1 MELESRLLLS
11 TTPLG
16 VETLVNTATANTQ
29 QTSPEAT
36 AAVAADANGNFVA
49 VWASL
54 NQDGDSWG
62 IYGQRYNASGV
73 AQGSEFLVNT
83 ATVGGQEWAS
93 VAMDDAGN
101 FVVTWSTDTL
111 GDAGVRAQR
120 YNASGVA
127 QGGELQVNTNTTD
140 DQQYSSIAMDSAG
153 NFVITWSSLNQ
164 DGGGWGVYAQRFN
177 AAGVAQGLEFRVNT
191 ATANDQMYSQVAMD
205 ADGDFVITW
214 QSNGQD
220 GGGWG
225 IYGQRYNAAGA
236 LQGAEFRANSTTAN
250 DQRFS
255 SVDMA
260 ANGNFVVTWTSTNQ
274 DGSGL
279 GIYMQ
284 RYNANGSTS
293 GGQTLVNTTTAGD
306 QVYSRVAVSPNG
318 DFLVSWDSFNQ
329 DQAGTWGIYAKKYTA
344 TGGVEEAAIPCQ
356 LHDSRRPTVFRG
368 RLDRREQRRICLER
382 KRRRRRKRRLYT
394 ALHVQR
400 PPGGDHDRQ
409 RPGLHGKRRCSRCR
423 WSALT
428 LTDADDTNMEG
439 ATITISANYVNGQD
453 TLTFT
458 NQNGITGSWN
468 AGSRHDDPQ
477 RHATIAN
484 YRTAL
489 RSITYTNSSDNPSTA
504 ARTVIFVVNDGTANS
519 AAATRNINI
528 TAVNDAPVLAGIEGA
543 ALAYT
548 ENDSIPITA
557 SITVSDLDNTNHRQR
572 HGANHR
578 QLPERPGPAHVRQ
591 HRQHH
596 GTWNAAT
603 GTVDAQRPRYAG
615 QLPGGAAQR
624 QLHKHLGQPKHVQS
638 NRHIPS

>member
-1 MELESRLLLS
+1 MKKDSRATLPPPARVLDCMELESRLLLS

-16 VETLVNTATANTQ
+16 VETLVNAATANTQ

-73 AQGSEFLVNT
+73 AQGSEFQVNT
-83 ATVGGQEWAS
+83 ATVGSQERAS

-140 DQQYSSIAMDSAG
+140 DQDYSSIAMDSAG

-164 DGGGWGVYAQRFN
+164 DGGGWGIYAQRFN

-191 ATANDQMYSQVAMD
+191 VTANDQMYSRVAMD

-236 LQGAEFRANSTTAN
+236 AQGVEFRANSTTAN

-293 GGQTLVNTTTAGD
+293 GVQTLVNTTTAGD

-344 TGGVEEAAIPCQ
+344 TGGVEEVQFRVNTTTAGDQRYSGVALTAANNA
-356 LHDSRRPTVFRG
+356 VFVWSG
-368 RLDRREQRRICLER
+368 NGVGDASGVFMQR
-382 KRRRRRKRRLYT
+382 YT
-394 ALHVQR
+394 CNDLPVVTTTASALAYTENAGAVVVD
-400 PPGGDHDRQ
+400 G
-409 RPGLHGKRRCSRCR
+409 
-423 WSALT
+423 ALT
-428 LTDADDTNMEG
+428 LTDPDDTNMEG

-468 AGSRHDDPQ
+468 AGTGTMTLSGT
-477 RHATIAN
+477 ATTAN
-484 YRTAL
+484 YQTATAL
-489 RSITYTNSSDNPSTA
+489 DP
-504 ARTVIFVVNDGTANS
+504 
-519 AAATRNINI
+519 
-528 TAVNDAPVLAGIEGA
+528 
-543 ALAYT
+543 
-548 ENDSIPITA
+548 
-557 SITVSDLDNTNHRQR
+557 
-572 HGANHR
+572 
-578 QLPERPGPAHVRQ
+578 
-591 HRQHH
+591 
-596 GTWNAAT
+596 
-603 GTVDAQRPRYAG
+603 
-615 QLPGGAAQR
+615 
-624 QLHKHLGQPKHVQS
+624 LHQQQ
-638 NRHIPS
+638 